1 MAKIVKSVASMMKL
15 SDGFRK
21 KGFSIG
27 FVPTMGYLHEGHI
40 SLVKEAKKRNDI
52 VIVSIFV
59 NPTQFGPNEDLKK
72 YPRDMKRDLKLLSRY
87 HVNTIFSPSV
97 KDMYPDGY
105 KTDIEVKGLSD
116 KLCGASRPGHFK
128 GVTTIV
134 AKLFNIVRPN
144 NAYFGEKDYQQ
155 LLIIRK
161 MVQDLN
167 MNVKIVAMPTVR
179 EKDGLAMSSR
189 NTYLSNEDRIKALA
203 INRSLKFSKM
213 LVRSGVRSST
223 KIKAAITKLMK
234 TAKGLKIDYISICD
248 PETLDERSVI
258 KGKTLIATA
267 AYIGKTRL
275 VDNVVVN

>member
-1 MAKIVKSVASMMKL
+1 
-15 SDGFRK
+15 
-21 KGFSIG
+21 
-27 FVPTMGYLHEGHI
+27 
-40 SLVKEAKKRNDI
+40 
-52 VIVSIFV
+52 
-59 NPTQFGPNEDLKK
+59 
-72 YPRDMKRDLKLLSRY
+72 
-87 HVNTIFSPSV
+87 
-97 KDMYPDGY
+97 
-105 KTDIEVKGLSD
+105 
-116 KLCGASRPGHFK
+116 
-128 GVTTIV
+128 
-134 AKLFNIVRPN
+134 
-144 NAYFGEKDYQQ
+144 
-155 LLIIRK
+155 